1 MGVIMKQIKLV
12 GSKGSSEVVAT
23 FDTGATYSFIRRD
36 VAEQLETLLPLP
48 QPMEFEMAQEGSKF
62 TVSERVA
69 LDFWID
75 DLRFS
80 DEFMV
85 VDELI
90 DSVLIGASTMQ
101 KWRMKLDM
109 EREELILDPRVTR
122 LRV

>member
-48 QPMEFEMAQEGSKF
+48 QPMEFDMAGEGHKLLARQ
-62 TVSERVA
+62 VVRLE
-69 LDFWID
+69 FWID

-85 VDELI
+85 VDELLHAM
-90 DSVLIGASTMQ
+90 VIGSKTMR
-101 KWRMKLDM
+101 KWRMRLDE
-109 EREELILDPRVTR
+109 ERGELILDPRVTR